1 MRVAFMQPE
10 PERIA
15 MFNIIGADGKQ
26 YGPVSADQIRQWVRE
41 GRANGA
47 SRVQLVDSDEWQT
60 LAAISE
66 FADLFNNAGVPPTMT
81 PPRADLAAR
90 ASNKIPAGICGILLG
105 GLGVHKFILGY
116 TNTGVLMLL
125 VTVVGTLL
133 GFFTCIT
140 FFAATAMSIIGLIE
154 GIIYLTKT
162 DEEFVRL
169 YVDGRKEWF

>member
-1 MRVAFMQPE
+1 
-10 PERIA
+10 

-26 YGPVSADQIRQWVRE
+26 YGPVAAEQIRQWVRE
-41 GRANGA
+41 GRANGT
-47 SRVQLVDSDEWQT
+47 SRIQAVDGTIWQT
-60 LAAISE
+60 LAMTPE
-66 FADLFNNAGVPPTMT
+66 FADLFNSPAPPPAMN
-81 PPRADLAAR
+81 PPRTDLAAR

-116 TNTGVLMLL
+116 TNTGVLML
-125 VTVVGTLL
+125 VVSVVGTLI

-169 YVDGRKEWF
+169 YVDGRKDWF

>member
-1 MRVAFMQPE
+1 
-10 PERIA
+10 

-26 YGPVSADQIRQWVRE
+26 YGPVSAEQIRQWVRE

-47 SRVQLVDSDEWQT
+47 SRLQTVDNLEWTT
-60 LAAISE
+60 LAMMPE
-66 FADLFNNAGVPPTMT
+66 FADLFASPGAPPQTR
-81 PPRADLAAR
+81 PPRTDLAAR
-90 ASNKIPAGICGILLG
+90 ASNKVAAGICGILLG

-125 VTVVGTLL
+125 VSVVGTLL

-140 FFAATAMSIIGLIE
+140 FLAATAMSIIGLIE
-154 GIIYLTKT
+154 GITYLTKT